1 MTRREAFE
9 ILALDPDAS
18 LDEARK
24 AYRRL
29 AKTYHPDRNSAPN
42 AAVMFRIIQ
51 DAWQFIQNDTERE
64 HTEAEVRRRQAE
76 AGAARKRAE
85 EQRRAE
91 QRRVENLLTREFLLL
106 PENGLFFDGLN
117 LYSKTQRVLNNTIYD
132 AYICKSYREIF
143 PDLVN
148 SINCKI
154 KIYPFNAKIDAGLKQ
169 WRANPM
175 WQWMHAEHTDGLPR
189 IAMRLTADRFYTHQ
203 HRSPPYLQ
211 TERVINNIPRSVYT
225 IKDSRGK
232 EIYPD
237 LIDGINCK
245 VKVYHEH
252 HKVPENGLK
261 IGLPPLKRVSQ
272 IQNNKRTTEI
282 KTILTNDC
290 TTHIELLDTTS
301 ERNFIGWYTT
311 EDIDIQQARVQQVE
325 NAAWIT
331 TAVARFC
338 CSHHG
343 ISNTKTY
350 YTINTDSYGYSD
362 SPKDKVQRIIDAIEL
377 DMSEHH
383 TLINWFRKGTWDEI
397 YVLEFIMK
405 NFDTPHTVEVKIST
419 QMNNQTIVEKVLR
432 YLKDE
437 TEISRAPT
445 CEIVSRKRLL

>member
-76 AGAARKRAE
+76 AGAASKRAE
-85 EQRRAE
+85 EQRRVE

-189 IAMRLTADRFYTHQ
+189 IAMSLTADRFYTHQ
-203 HRSPPYLQ
+203 YGSPSYLQ

-261 IGLPPLKRVSQ
+261 IGLPPLKRVN
-272 IQNNKRTTEI
+272 QNQNDSRITI
-282 KTILTNDC
+282 VNTILTDGR
-290 TTHIELLDTTS
+290 TTHVELLDIAPES
-301 ERNFIGWYTT
+301 NFIGWHTT
-311 EDIDIQQARVQQVE
+311 EDIDIQQIRVQQVE

-331 TAVARFC
+331 TAEARFC
-338 CSHHG
+338 CSYHG
-343 ISNTKTY
+343 ISDTKTY
-350 YTINTDSYGYSD
+350 YTINTDSFGHPD
-362 SPKDKVQRIIDAIEL
+362 NPKYKVERIINAIKL

-383 TLINWFRKGTWDEI
+383 TLVNWFRKETWDEI
-397 YVLEFIMK
+397 YVLEFAMK
-405 NFDTPHTVEVKIST
+405 NFGTPHTVEVKIST
-419 QMNNQTIVEKVLR
+419 QMNSQAIVKEVLC
-432 YLKDE
+432 YLKNE
-437 TEISRAPT
+437 TEINRAPT
-445 CEIVSRKRLL
+445 CEVASRKQPL